1 MHHRK
6 EYERRRYETKSGL
19 TERMATKGSGF
30 GVCNQCLPQILIY
43 ILSCDCMVCT
53 LERSIHINTNYDA
66 SSIVMGINV
75 TVPVI
80 AIAIVSIKALQPTA
94 GDLGAN

>member
-1 MHHRK
+1 
-6 EYERRRYETKSGL
+6 
-19 TERMATKGSGF
+19 
-30 GVCNQCLPQILIY
+30 
-43 ILSCDCMVCT
+43 MVCT
-53 LERSIHINTNYDA
+53 LERSIHSNTNYDA